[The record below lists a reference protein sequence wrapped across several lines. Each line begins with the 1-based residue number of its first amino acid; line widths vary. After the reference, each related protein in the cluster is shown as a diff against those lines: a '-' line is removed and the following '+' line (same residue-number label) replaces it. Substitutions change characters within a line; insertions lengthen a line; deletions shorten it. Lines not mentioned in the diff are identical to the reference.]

1 MTVGA
6 TAALW
11 LPVHWRGVLY
21 AEEAHSTDVGRY
33 ERNTCGA
40 EALLRYGEGAYRAE
54 STPYACYAIV
64 SDRDA
69 VM

>member
-1 MTVGA
+1 MWRACVG
-6 TAALW
+6 
-11 LPVHWRGVLY
+11 WRGVLY

-33 ERNTCGA
+33 ERNTCACACVCGA
-40 EALLRYGEGAYRAE
+40 ETLLRYGEGAYRAE